1 MCRNDV
7 LFGYNIAFAM
17 TFVSCTTAAD
27 FPEIMLLTTL
37 AQRLYTYYHYYN
49 YYLCLCPEDQWKAN
63 RQHLRENTE
72 WQWTDSFITKQT
84 GFAFVKRA
92 PVIAGVLMEGASIE
106 VVLNTLS
113 KTSVTSSQAGSVA
126 ASVTMRWI
134 KATWGSCAHLLVNPD

>member
-63 RQHLRENTE
+63 RQHLREYRMAMNR
-72 WQWTDSFITKQT
+72 FIY
-84 GFAFVKRA
+84 
-92 PVIAGVLMEGASIE
+92 
-106 VVLNTLS
+106 
-113 KTSVTSSQAGSVA
+113 
-126 ASVTMRWI
+126 
-134 KATWGSCAHLLVNPD
+134 H

>member
-49 YYLCLCPEDQWKAN
+49 YYLCLCPED
-63 RQHLRENTE
+63 HLGQPMCAVPSFTGG
-72 WQWTDSFITKQT
+72 TDLFH
-84 GFAFVKRA
+84 
-92 PVIAGVLMEGASIE
+92 
-106 VVLNTLS
+106 
-113 KTSVTSSQAGSVA
+113 
-126 ASVTMRWI
+126 
-134 KATWGSCAHLLVNPD
+134 AHV